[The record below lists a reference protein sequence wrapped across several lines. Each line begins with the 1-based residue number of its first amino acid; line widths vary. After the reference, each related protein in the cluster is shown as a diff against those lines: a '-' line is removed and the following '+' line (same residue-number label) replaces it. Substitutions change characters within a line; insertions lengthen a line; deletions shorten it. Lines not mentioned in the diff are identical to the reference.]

1 MIAKQ
6 PSQVVIPHCVMPR
19 LRPCA
24 ALALA
29 ARQAAPWYPAAAP
42 DVLRAV
48 RGSTRNVCGG
58 SRDANL
64 AQLALKAEA
73 RRGHRAC

>member
-29 ARQAAPWYPAAAP
+29 ARQAAPCYPAAAP

-48 RGSTRNVCGG
+48 RGSTRNVCRP
-58 SRDANL
+58 RDANL
-64 AQLALKAEA
+64 AQMALKAEA
-73 RRGHRAC
+73 RHGHRAC